1 MFMEFMKT
9 NFAGPINVNNAF
21 LPHMRARRLG
31 TIVLFGGFAVYKSEF
46 MVRRHSCICGHV
58 VLMADFCRE

>member
-1 MFMEFMKT
+1 MFMQFMKT

-31 TIVLFGGFAVYKSEF
+31 TLVLFGGFAVYKSEF
-46 MVRRHSCICGHV
+46 MVRFSCSSLGGKKYANIW
-58 VLMADFCRE
+58 F